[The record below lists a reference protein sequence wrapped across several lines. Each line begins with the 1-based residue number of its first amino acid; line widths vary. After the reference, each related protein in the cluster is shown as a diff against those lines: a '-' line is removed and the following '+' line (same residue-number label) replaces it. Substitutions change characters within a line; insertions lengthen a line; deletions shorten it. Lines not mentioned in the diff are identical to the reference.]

1 MTTERIAQTFPDI
14 NSQGINTS
22 GTAAG
27 VRSFPD
33 TFVGIAGSA
42 GVLVQRGVINVPA
55 GSLTG
60 TLALATAVDVTR
72 SWINYRGQ
80 NVVTG
85 TTAFARWRNHLSF
98 TGIVGSLSSTV
109 LVTRGV
115 VGTEL
120 NIHLTVFTYTGV
132 AGGTSIDMEA
142 ADVGPTG
149 GGIADP
155 EDFTIGSGANFKT
168 VLVRNAL
175 GNFFSLVGTSP
186 GAPTNAFV
194 VLRGVSMEQ
203 IPGLSASPTS
213 RFHPEQWHGS
223 LEIDRRGTGGAPPGP
238 GPLPNPPVGAA
249 VTFRRDSRGST
260 AAVGCGGSEV
270 KVYATLVWFPPPG
283 PPDVP

>member
-14 NSQGINTS
+14 NSAGLNTS

-27 VRSFPD
+27 IRSFPD
-33 TFVGIAGSA
+33 PFIGVASSA

-60 TLALATAVDVTR
+60 TLALGTPVDVTR

-80 NVVTG
+80 NVVTS
-85 TTAFARWRNHLSF
+85 TTAFARWRNNLSF

-109 LVTRGV
+109 LATRGV
-115 VGTEL
+115 IGTEL
-120 NIHLTVFTYTGV
+120 NIHLTVFTYTGGP
-132 AGGTSIDMEA
+132 GGTSIDVEA

-155 EDFTIGSGANFKT
+155 EDFTIGVTSNFKT

-175 GNFFSLVGTSP
+175 GNFFSLVGSNP
-186 GAPTNAFV
+186 DPPINAFV
-194 VLRGVSMEQ
+194 VLRGISFEEDCGAAG
-203 IPGLSASPTS
+203 PGCTS
-213 RFHPEQWHGS
+213 RFHPEQWHGT
-223 LEIDRRGTGGAPPGP
+223 LEIDRRTIPVADRPPMT
-238 GPLPNPPVGAA
+238 GAA
-249 VTFRRDSRGST
+249 VTFRRDSRGSRQLL
-260 AAVGCGGSEV
+260 GCGGSV
-270 KVYATLVWFPPPG
+270 VLVYATLVWFPPPG